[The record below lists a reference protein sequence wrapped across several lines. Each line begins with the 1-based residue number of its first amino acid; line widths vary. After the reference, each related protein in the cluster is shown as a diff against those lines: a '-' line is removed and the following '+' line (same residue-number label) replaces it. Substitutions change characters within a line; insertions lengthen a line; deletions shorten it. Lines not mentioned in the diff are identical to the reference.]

1 MKWSKYVKPYWKYF
15 VLGPLCMIVEVLGEV
30 LMPLWYSRILNI
42 GVENHDVG
50 FIALTCLLMILTALL
65 MMGGGVGG
73 AWFGSRASVN
83 FAAEQDQEAFERFD
97 ALFPPKQKLKLPG
110 QLF

>member
-42 GVENHDVG
+42 GVENHDPG
-50 FIALTCLLMILTALL
+50 FIVITCLLMVL
-65 MMGGGVGG
+65 G
-73 AWFGSRASVN
+73 
-83 FAAEQDQEAFERFD
+83 
-97 ALFPPKQKLKLPG
+97 K
-110 QLF
+110 